1 MAFVYIREYLR
12 QPKDGVGGALPAGME
27 PGIVT
32 QKVAITIGSVQSAP
46 FDPKTTFVCVQTD
59 AAMSYAFGVNPVATA
74 ADMRMPLDGTQFFG
88 VRPGD
93 RIAIITNT

>member
-12 QPKDGVGGALPAGME
+12 QPKDGIGGLLPAGME
-27 PGIVT
+27 PAITT
-32 QKVAITIGSVQSAP
+32 QKIAISAGSLQSAP
-46 FDPKTTFVCVQTD
+46 FNALTTFVCVQTD
-59 AAMSYAFGVNPVATA
+59 AAMSYLFGANPVATA

-88 VRPGD
+88 VRAGD